1 MMYNKNTGELTVPDI
16 TMYEMIK
23 RLAQNH
29 PFSAAYEYLGAT
41 GTYSELLDGIDRFA
55 KSFAACGVRAGD
67 IVTICMPNTPEAV
80 FAIYALNK
88 IGAAANVIHPL
99 SAQTEI
105 RNCVNSAGSRVL
117 AVVDMCVEKIRG
129 IIDETKLE
137 KVVVISPA
145 DSMPALLKAAYRL
158 KTKKV
163 RLPEDARFIN
173 LKEFVSAGEKADL
186 PVTQA
191 SPDLPAVILHS
202 GGTTGTPKEIVL
214 TNRGFNSLGTQALI
228 VLKDVGVNDR
238 VLAILP
244 VFHAFGLGVCVH
256 VTFCLGACSVLI
268 PRFEA
273 AKFTKLMKKHRPSM
287 VFGVPTL
294 YEALINAP
302 GSEKLDLSG
311 LKYLVSGGD
320 SLSET
325 LEKRLNNHLERT
337 GAGIKVIQGY
347 GLTES
352 LGAVCLATGD
362 GYKPGSIGKPLPGNR
377 FCVVKPGTCEVL
389 PANTDGEIC
398 VNGPTLMA
406 GYRNNEKETKEAL
419 VRHPDGR
426 VWLHTGDIGAIDAD
440 GCIFYRMRLKRLII
454 SSGYNVYPQHIE
466 KIIEQHRAVAKCTV
480 IGVPHPYKVEVAKA
494 YIVLK
499 EGYAP
504 GDEIRYSIREHC
516 RKNLAKY
523 SVPCEFEFRQ
533 TIPQTLLGKTDFN
546 ALRQEHLA
554 GLANGENRKNG
565 KNIKEIG
572 KKEEKER
579 PGNSGVQ
586 DADTCA

>member
-1 MMYNKNTGELTVPDI
+1 MYNKNTGELTVPDI

-105 RNCVNSAGSRVL
+105 RNCVNSADSRVL

-244 VFHAFGLGVCVH
+244 VFHAFGLGVPTGIELVET
-256 VTFCLGACSVLI
+256 VGNMSS
-268 PRFEA
+268 EA
-273 AKFTKLMKKHRPSM
+273 THRNYVDDEWHIGDTMQAAIGQSDSIFSPLQLAEYCATVANS
-287 VFGVPTL
+287 GTRHSASIL
-294 YEALINAP
+294 KEIRSYDY
-302 GSEKLDLSG
+302 SEKLYERETEVLSTVDSPEYNWAAVHQG
-311 LKYLVSGGD
+311 MYLV
-320 SLSET
+320 
-325 LEKRLNNHLERT
+325 LN
-337 GAGIKVIQGY
+337 
-347 GLTES
+347 
-352 LGAVCLATGD
+352 D
-362 GYKPGSIGKPLPGNR
+362 
-377 FCVVKPGTCEVL
+377 
-389 PANTDGEIC
+389 
-398 VNGPTLMA
+398 
-406 GYRNNEKETKEAL
+406 
-419 VRHPDGR
+419 
-426 VWLHTGDIGAIDAD
+426 W
-440 GCIFYRMRLKRLII
+440 
-454 SSGYNVYPQHIE
+454 
-466 KIIEQHRAVAKCTV
+466 
-480 IGVPHPYKVEVAKA
+480 
-494 YIVLK
+494 
-499 EGYAP
+499 
-504 GDEIRYSIREHC
+504 
-516 RKNLAKY
+516 
-523 SVPCEFEFRQ
+523 SV
-533 TIPQTLLGKTDFN
+533 
-546 ALRQEHLA
+546 
-554 GLANGENRKNG
+554 NG
-565 KNIKEIG
+565 KNAEHWVDCAWTVAG
-572 KKEEKER
+572 KTGTAQKGEKITNDGIFMCYAPYDNPEVAVAIVVERGGAGANVQFMARQIIDAYINIRSYHDTSVEEMTLLR
-579 PGNSGVQ
+579 
-586 DADTCA
+586 

>member
-1 MMYNKNTGELTVPDI
+1 MTYNEKTNELNVPDI
-16 TMYEMIK
+16 TMYDMVR
-23 RLAQNH
+23 RLALKH
-29 PFSAAYEYLGAT
+29 PEATAYEYLGTT
-41 GTYSELLDGIDRFA
+41 GTYRELFEEIDRFA

-88 IGAAANVIHPL
+88 TGAAANVIHPL
-99 SAQTEI
+99 SAAAEI
-105 RNCVNSAGSRVL
+105 RRYISSANSRVL
-117 AVVDMCVEKIRG
+117 VCVDMCVEKISG
-129 IIDETKLE
+129 IIDETELE

-145 DSMPALLKAAYRL
+145 DSMPALLKTAYRL
-158 KTKKV
+158 KSKKV
-163 RLPEDARFIN
+163 KLPEDGRFIN
-173 LKEFVSAGEKADL
+173 LKDFIELGRKTVLPLTAAD
-186 PVTQA
+186 PA
-191 SPDLPAVILHS
+191 LPAVILHS

-228 VLKDVGVNDR
+228 VLKDVTVNDR

-294 YEALINAP
+294 YEALMNAP
-302 GSEKLDLSG
+302 DSDKLDLSD

-325 LEKRLNNHLERT
+325 LEKRLNNYLEKT

-362 GYKPGSIGKPLPGNR
+362 GYKPGSIGRPLPGNR
-377 FCVVKPGTCEVL
+377 FCIVEPGTCNVL
-389 PANTDGEIC
+389 PAGTDGEIC
-398 VNGPTLMA
+398 INGPTLMA
-406 GYRNNEKETKEAL
+406 GYRNNEKETKEVL
-419 VRHPDGR
+419 VRHGDGR
-426 VWLHTGDIGAIDAD
+426 VWLHTGDIGCIDED
-440 GCIFYRMRLKRLII
+440 GCIFYRLRLKRLII

-466 KIIEQHRAVAKCTV
+466 RIIEQHKAVAKCTV
-480 IGVPHPYKVEVAKA
+480 IGIPHPYKVEVAKA

-499 EGYAP
+499 ENYRESE
-504 GDEIRYSIREHC
+504 EIRYSIREHC

-523 SVPCEFEFRQ
+523 SVPAEFEFRDK
-533 TIPQTLLGKTDFN
+533 IPQTLLGKTDFN
-546 ALRQEHLA
+546 ALRQEHMA
-554 GLANGENRKNG
+554 KQANGENKTNG

-572 KKEEKER
+572 KQKEEGS
-579 PGNSGVQ
+579 GNAGVQ
-586 DADTCA
+586 DAGTCA

>member
-1 MMYNKNTGELTVPDI
+1 MTYNEKTNELNVPDI
-16 TMYEMIK
+16 TMYEMVRRISRK
-23 RLAQNH
+23 H
-29 PFSAAYEYLGAT
+29 PDAAAYEYLGTT
-41 GTYSELLDGIDRFA
+41 GTYRELFEGIDSFA

-67 IVTICMPNTPEAV
+67 TVTVCMPNTPEAV

-99 SAQTEI
+99 SAQAEI
-105 RNCVNSAGSRVL
+105 RNYITSAGSRV
-117 AVVDMCVEKIRG
+117 AVAVDMCVEKIKG
-129 IIDETKLE
+129 IAGETGLE
-137 KVVVISPA
+137 KIVVVSPA
-145 DSMPALLKAAYRL
+145 DSMPALLKTAYRI

-163 RLPEDARFIN
+163 NLPADGRFIG
-173 LKEFVSAGEKADL
+173 LREFLRLGEEARI

-191 SPDLPAVILHS
+191 EPSLPAVILHS

-214 TNRGFNSLGTQALI
+214 TNKGFNSLGTQALI
-228 VLKDVGVNDR
+228 VLKDVTVNDR

-273 AKFTKLMKKHRPSM
+273 AKFTKLMKKHKPSM

-302 GSEKLDLSG
+302 HSEKLDLSN

-325 LEKRLNNHLERT
+325 LEKRLNNYLKLT
-337 GAGIKVIQGY
+337 GAPVKVIQGY

-352 LGAVCLATGD
+352 LGAVCLASGD

-377 FCVVKPGTCEVL
+377 FCIVKPGTCELL

-398 VNGPTLMA
+398 VSGPTLMS
-406 GYRNNEKETKEAL
+406 GYRNNEKETSEVLKKHE
-419 VRHPDGR
+419 DGR
-426 VWLHTGDIGAIDAD
+426 VWLHTGDIGSIDED
-440 GCIFYRMRLKRLII
+440 GCIFYRLRLKRLII
-454 SSGYNVYPQHIE
+454 TSGYNVYPSHIE
-466 KIIEQHRAVAKCTV
+466 KIIEQHKAVAKCVV

-499 EGYAP
+499 ADYSES
-504 GDEIRYSIREHC
+504 DELRYSIREHC
-516 RKNLAKY
+516 RKNLARY
-523 SVPCEFEFRQ
+523 SVPAEFEFRK
-533 TIPQTLLGKTDFN
+533 TMPKTPLGKIDFN
-546 ALRQEHLA
+546 ALKAEHMA
-554 GLANGENRKNG
+554 KYANGENKTNG

-572 KKEEKER
+572 KQKEEER
-579 PGNSGVQ
+579 SGNAGVQ
-586 DADTCA
+586 DAGTCA